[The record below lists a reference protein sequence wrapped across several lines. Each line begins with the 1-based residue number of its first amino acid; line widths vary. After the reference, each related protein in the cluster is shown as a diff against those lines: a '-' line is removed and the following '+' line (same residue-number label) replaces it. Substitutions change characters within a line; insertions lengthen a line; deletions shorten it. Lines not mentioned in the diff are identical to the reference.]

1 MTLYSSLFGDPDVS
15 AHFSDEARVRAML
28 DVEVALAEAEARAGL
43 VPAASLGPIREAA
56 ALAGLDLAGLAREA
70 ALAGNL
76 AIPLVQ
82 QLRTRVAAVDAR
94 AAGHVHVGATS
105 QDIIDTAL
113 VLQLRAALPALIARV
128 RQASAAA
135 ARHAQRHRQTP
146 MVGRTWLQQATPI
159 TFGLKAAGWLEAL
172 ERGRVAIHERARGA
186 FVLQFGGASGTLAA
200 LGTAGPLV
208 ARTLGERLDLHVPD
222 LPWHSHRDRL
232 IRFACELA
240 VLAGTIGKIARDL
253 ALLSQTE
260 VAEAFEAPAPG
271 RGESSSMPHKHN
283 PVSVAVALAA
293 GASRAGTRRIAPGWN
308 AAGTRTWPRAVGT
321 PSGKCCPN

>member
-1 MTLYSSLFGDPDVS
+1 M
-15 AHFSDEARVRAML
+15 
-28 DVEVALAEAEARAGL
+28 
-43 VPAASLGPIREAA
+43 
-56 ALAGLDLAGLAREA
+56 
-70 ALAGNL
+70 
-76 AIPLVQ
+76 
-82 QLRTRVAAVDAR
+82 
-94 AAGHVHVGATS
+94 HVGATS

-159 TFGLKAAGWLEAL
+159 TFGLKAAGWLGPRTRTDGDTRA
-172 ERGRVAIHERARGA
+172 ARARSYCA
-186 FVLQFGGASGTLAA
+186 FGGASGTLAA

-293 GASRAGTRRIAPGWN
+293 GVRAPGLVASLLGWN
-308 AAGTRTWPRAVGT
+308 AAGTRTWPGRLARRVGSAAQLMQVTAGGARAIADALDHLVVDEARMARNLRVTDGLILAEAVVVRLAPHLGSVDARAVVDAACRHAIRMIARLLM
-321 PSGKCCPN
+321 SFRKMRA